1 MLMNPEQ
8 SGNSTQFE
16 ELSRSIG
23 SRELVK
29 EMEEANYSN
38 VSESQMSNIQHSKLK
53 TQVIKVNEGSQLS
66 INEKKELED
75 LKEKNKSLKQQI
87 LVYKFFLK
95 CFLTKYKYDNS
106 NQNLINI
113 NDNDSINSSLIQSQS
128 QIGLNKSESLNQ
140 KQIRL
145 NLKRSNSNQLN
156 LNILARPNS
165 QTIISANDKMTKS
178 KIIKGFVNSMLKNN
192 LKNQKEKS
200 KLKTKDIQKNKIDEE
215 NRKKEEDKKASPFA
229 IKNFRKKYNIPK
241 NITDAEIKIEIIN
254 KIISKNL
261 KYEEVA
267 KYLLEK
273 ASQIKK

>member
-1 MLMNPEQ
+1 
-8 SGNSTQFE
+8 
-16 ELSRSIG
+16 
-23 SRELVK
+23 
-29 EMEEANYSN
+29 MEEANYSN
-38 VSESQMSNIQHSKLK
+38 VSESQMSNIQHSKLN

-128 QIGLNKSESLNQ
+128 QICPNKSESLNPN
-140 KQIRL
+140 QIRL

-192 LKNQKEKS
+192 LGGQKEKS

>member
-1 MLMNPEQ
+1 MNQEQ

-23 SRELVK
+23 SRGLVK

-38 VSESQMSNIQHSKLK
+38 VSESQMSNNQHSKLK

-128 QIGLNKSESLNQ
+128 LIGLNKSESLNPN
-140 KQIRL
+140 QIRL

-192 LKNQKEKS
+192 LKNQKEKT

-261 KYEEVA
+261 NYEEVA

>member
-1 MLMNPEQ
+1 MNPEQ

-38 VSESQMSNIQHSKLK
+38 VSESQMSNIQLN

-128 QIGLNKSESLNQ
+128 QICLNKSESLNQ

-145 NLKRSNSNQLN
+145 NLKRSDLNQLN

>member
-1 MLMNPEQ
+1 MLINQEQ

-16 ELSRSIG
+16 ELSRSIVSSG
-23 SRELVK
+23 LVK
-29 EMEEANYSN
+29 AMEEANYSN
-38 VSESQMSNIQHSKLK
+38 VSESQMSNIQHSKLN

-95 CFLTKYKYDNS
+95 YFLTKYKNDNS
-106 NQNLINI
+106 NKNFINI

>member
-1 MLMNPEQ
+1 MNPEQ
-8 SGNSTQFE
+8 SGNSSQFE

-23 SRELVK
+23 SRGLVK

-38 VSESQMSNIQHSKLK
+38 VSESQMSNIQHPKLN

-75 LKEKNKSLKQQI
+75 LKLKNKSLKQQI

-95 CFLTKYKYDNS
+95 YFLTKYKDDNS

-113 NDNDSINSSLIQSQS
+113 NDNASINSSLIQSQS

-145 NLKRSNSNQLN
+145 NLKRSDLNQLN

>member
-1 MLMNPEQ
+1 MNQEQ
-8 SGNSTQFE
+8 SGNSTQFD

-23 SRELVK
+23 SRGLVK
-29 EMEEANYSN
+29 AMEEANYSN
-38 VSESQMSNIQHSKLK
+38 VSESQMSNIQQLN

-128 QIGLNKSESLNQ
+128 QICLNKSESLNPN
-140 KQIRL
+140 QIRL

-254 KIISKNL
+254 KIISKSL

>member
-1 MLMNPEQ
+1 MNPEQ
-8 SGNSTQFE
+8 SGNSSQFE

-95 CFLTKYKYDNS
+95 YFLTKYKDDNS

-128 QIGLNKSESLNQ
+128 QICLNKSESLNPN
-140 KQIRL
+140 QIRL

>member
-1 MLMNPEQ
+1 MNPEQ
-8 SGNSTQFE
+8 SGNSSQFE

-23 SRELVK
+23 SRGLVK

-38 VSESQMSNIQHSKLK
+38 VSESQMSNIQLN

-95 CFLTKYKYDNS
+95 YFLTKYKDDNS
-106 NQNLINI
+106 NQNFINI

-128 QIGLNKSESLNQ
+128 QICPNKSESLNPN
-140 KQIRL
+140 QIRL

-165 QTIISANDKMTKS
+165 QTVISSNDKMTKS

>member
-1 MLMNPEQ
+1 MNPEQ
-8 SGNSTQFE
+8 SGNSSQFD
-16 ELSRSIG
+16 ELNRSIVSSG
-23 SRELVK
+23 LVK
-29 EMEEANYSN
+29 AMEEANYSN
-38 VSESQMSNIQHSKLK
+38 VSESQMSNIQHPKLN

-128 QIGLNKSESLNQ
+128 QICLNKSESLNPN
-140 KQIRL
+140 QIRL

-254 KIISKNL
+254 KTISKNL

>member
-1 MLMNPEQ
+1 MNPEQ
-8 SGNSTQFE
+8 SGNSSQFE

-23 SRELVK
+23 SRGLVK

-38 VSESQMSNIQHSKLK
+38 VSESQMSNIQRSKLN

-95 CFLTKYKYDNS
+95 YFLTKYKDDNS

-128 QIGLNKSESLNQ
+128 QICPNKSESLNPN
-140 KQIRL
+140 QIRL

>member
-1 MLMNPEQ
+1 MNPEQ
-8 SGNSTQFE
+8 SGNSSQFE

-38 VSESQMSNIQHSKLK
+38 VSESQMSNIQHSKLN

-95 CFLTKYKYDNS
+95 YFLTKYKDDNS

-128 QIGLNKSESLNQ
+128 QICLNKSESLNPN
-140 KQIRL
+140 QIRL
-145 NLKRSNSNQLN
+145 NLKRSDSNQLN

>member
-1 MLMNPEQ
+1 ML
-8 SGNSTQFE
+8 
-16 ELSRSIG
+16 RI
-23 SRELVK
+23 
-29 EMEEANYSN
+29 
-38 VSESQMSNIQHSKLK
+38 
-53 TQVIKVNEGSQLS
+53 IK
-66 INEKKELED
+66 KK
-75 LKEKNKSLKQQI
+75 
-87 LVYKFFLK
+87 
-95 CFLTKYKYDNS
+95 
-106 NQNLINI
+106 
-113 NDNDSINSSLIQSQS
+113 
-128 QIGLNKSESLNQ
+128 
-140 KQIRL
+140 IRL
-145 NLKRSNSNQLN
+145 NLKRSDSNQLN

-178 KIIKGFVNSMLKNN
+178 KIIKGFVNS
-192 LKNQKEKS
+192 
-200 KLKTKDIQKNKIDEE
+200 KLK

>member
-1 MLMNPEQ
+1 MNQTQ
-8 SGNSTQFE
+8 SGNSSQFE

-23 SRELVK
+23 SRGLVK

-75 LKEKNKSLKQQI
+75 LKEKNKLLKQQI

-95 CFLTKYKYDNS
+95 YFLTKYKDDNS

-128 QIGLNKSESLNQ
+128 QICLNNKSESLNPN
-140 KQIRL
+140 QIRL
-145 NLKRSNSNQLN
+145 NLKRSDSNQLN

>member
-1 MLMNPEQ
+1 MNPEQ
-8 SGNSTQFE
+8 SGNSSQFE

-29 EMEEANYSN
+29 AMEEANYSN
-38 VSESQMSNIQHSKLK
+38 VSESQMSNNQHSKLK

-95 CFLTKYKYDNS
+95 YFLTKYKDDNS
-106 NQNLINI
+106 NKNFINI
-113 NDNDSINSSLIQSQS
+113 NDNNSINSSLIQSQS
-128 QIGLNKSESLNQ
+128 QICPNKSESLNPN
-140 KQIRL
+140 QIRL

-200 KLKTKDIQKNKIDEE
+200 KLKTKDIQKKKIDEE
-215 NRKKEEDKKASPFA
+215 KRKKEEDKKASPFA

>member
-1 MLMNPEQ
+1 MNPEQ
-8 SGNSTQFE
+8 SGNSSQFE

-23 SRELVK
+23 SRGLVK

-95 CFLTKYKYDNS
+95 YFLTKYKDDNS

-145 NLKRSNSNQLN
+145 NLKRSDSNQLN

>member
-1 MLMNPEQ
+1 MNPEQ
-8 SGNSTQFE
+8 SGNSSQFE

-23 SRELVK
+23 SRGLVK

-38 VSESQMSNIQHSKLK
+38 VSESQMSNNQHSKLK

-95 CFLTKYKYDNS
+95 YFLTKYKDDNS

-128 QIGLNKSESLNQ
+128 QICPNKSESLNPN
-140 KQIRL
+140 QIRL

>member
-1 MLMNPEQ
+1 
-8 SGNSTQFE
+8 
-16 ELSRSIG
+16 
-23 SRELVK
+23 
-29 EMEEANYSN
+29 MEEANYSN
-38 VSESQMSNIQHSKLK
+38 VSESQMSNIQHSKLN

-75 LKEKNKSLKQQI
+75 LKLKNKSLKQQI

-95 CFLTKYKYDNS
+95 YFLTKYKDDNS

-128 QIGLNKSESLNQ
+128 QICLNKSESLNPN
-140 KQIRL
+140 QIRL

>member
-1 MLMNPEQ
+1 MNPEQ
-8 SGNSTQFE
+8 SGNSSQFE

-95 CFLTKYKYDNS
+95 YFLTKYKDDNS

-128 QIGLNKSESLNQ
+128 QICPNKSESLNPN
-140 KQIRL
+140 QIRL

-192 LKNQKEKS
+192 LNNQKEKS

>member
-1 MLMNPEQ
+1 MNPEQ
-8 SGNSTQFE
+8 SGNSSQFE

-95 CFLTKYKYDNS
+95 YFLTKYKDDNS

-128 QIGLNKSESLNQ
+128 QIGLNKSESLNPN
-140 KQIRL
+140 QIRL
-145 NLKRSNSNQLN
+145 NLKRSDSNQLN

>member
-8 SGNSTQFE
+8 SGNSSQFE

-75 LKEKNKSLKQQI
+75 LKLKNKSLKQQI

-113 NDNDSINSSLIQSQS
+113 NDNDSINSSLIQSQ
-128 QIGLNKSESLNQ
+128 IGLNKSELLNQ

-145 NLKRSNSNQLN
+145 NLKRSDSNQLN

-178 KIIKGFVNSMLKNN
+178 KIIKGFVNSMLKNKLN
-192 LKNQKEKS
+192 NQKEKS

>member
-1 MLMNPEQ
+1 MNQEQ

-16 ELSRSIG
+16 ELSRSIVSSG
-23 SRELVK
+23 LVK
-29 EMEEANYSN
+29 AMEEANYSN
-38 VSESQMSNIQHSKLK
+38 VSESQMSNIQLN

-75 LKEKNKSLKQQI
+75 LKLKNKSLKQQI

-113 NDNDSINSSLIQSQS
+113 NDNDSINSSLIQSQ
-128 QIGLNKSESLNQ
+128 IGLNKSESLNQ

-145 NLKRSNSNQLN
+145 NLKRSDSNQLN
-156 LNILARPNS
+156 LNILTRPNS

>member
-1 MLMNPEQ
+1 MNPEQ
-8 SGNSTQFE
+8 SGNSSQFE

-23 SRELVK
+23 SRGLVK

-38 VSESQMSNIQHSKLK
+38 VSESQMSNIQHSKLN

-95 CFLTKYKYDNS
+95 YFLTKYKDDNS

-128 QIGLNKSESLNQ
+128 QICPNKSESLNPN
-140 KQIRL
+140 QIRL

>member
-1 MLMNPEQ
+1 MSTNPEQ
-8 SGNSTQFE
+8 SGNSSQFD
-16 ELSRSIG
+16 ELRGSIG

-29 EMEEANYSN
+29 AMEEANYSN
-38 VSESQMSNIQHSKLK
+38 VSESQMSNNQHSKLN

-75 LKEKNKSLKQQI
+75 LKLKNKSLKQQI

-128 QIGLNKSESLNQ
+128 QIGLNKSESLNPN
-140 KQIRL
+140 QIRL

-215 NRKKEEDKKASPFA
+215 KRKKEEDKKASPFA

>member
-8 SGNSTQFE
+8 SGNSSQFD
-16 ELSRSIG
+16 ELRGSIG

-38 VSESQMSNIQHSKLK
+38 VSESQMSNIQHPKLN
-53 TQVIKVNEGSQLS
+53 TQIIKVNEGSQLS

-75 LKEKNKSLKQQI
+75 LKLKNKSLKQQI

-113 NDNDSINSSLIQSQS
+113 NDNDSINSSLIQSKS
-128 QIGLNKSESLNQ
+128 QICLNKSESLNQ

-165 QTIISANDKMTKS
+165 QTIISSNDKMTKS

>member
-1 MLMNPEQ
+1 MNPEQ
-8 SGNSTQFE
+8 SGNSSQFE

-23 SRELVK
+23 SRGLVK

-95 CFLTKYKYDNS
+95 YFLTKYKDDNS
-106 NQNLINI
+106 NKNFINI
-113 NDNDSINSSLIQSQS
+113 NDNDSINSSLIKSQS

-145 NLKRSNSNQLN
+145 NLKRSDSNQLN

-192 LKNQKEKS
+192 LGGQKEKS

>member
-1 MLMNPEQ
+1 MNPEQ
-8 SGNSTQFE
+8 SGNSSQFE

-23 SRELVK
+23 SRGLVK

-53 TQVIKVNEGSQLS
+53 TQVIKVNEESQLS

-95 CFLTKYKYDNS
+95 YFLTKYKDDNS
-106 NQNLINI
+106 NQNFINI

-128 QIGLNKSESLNQ
+128 QICPNKSESLNPN
-140 KQIRL
+140 QIRL

-254 KIISKNL
+254 KIINKNL

>member
-1 MLMNPEQ
+1 MSTNPEQ
-8 SGNSTQFE
+8 SGNSSQFD
-16 ELSRSIG
+16 ELRGSIN

-38 VSESQMSNIQHSKLK
+38 VSESQMSNTQHPKLN
-53 TQVIKVNEGSQLS
+53 TQIINVNEGSQLS

-128 QIGLNKSESLNQ
+128 QICLNKSESLNPN
-140 KQIRL
+140 QIRL

-165 QTIISANDKMTKS
+165 QTIISSNDKMTKS

-192 LKNQKEKS
+192 PKNHKEKS

>member
-1 MLMNPEQ
+1 MNPEQ
-8 SGNSTQFE
+8 SGNSSQFD
-16 ELSRSIG
+16 ELRRSIVSSG
-23 SRELVK
+23 LVK
-29 EMEEANYSN
+29 AMEEENYSN

-75 LKEKNKSLKQQI
+75 LKLKNKSLKQQI

-95 CFLTKYKYDNS
+95 YFLTKYKDDNS
-106 NQNLINI
+106 NQNFINI

-128 QIGLNKSESLNQ
+128 QICLNNKSESLNPN
-140 KQIRL
+140 QIRL

-178 KIIKGFVNSMLKNN
+178 KIIKGFVNSTLKNN

>member
-1 MLMNPEQ
+1 MNPEQ
-8 SGNSTQFE
+8 SGNSSQFE

-23 SRELVK
+23 SRGLVK

-75 LKEKNKSLKQQI
+75 LKLKNKSLKQQI

-128 QIGLNKSESLNQ
+128 QICLNKSESLNPN
-140 KQIRL
+140 QIRL
-145 NLKRSNSNQLN
+145 NLKRSNSKS
-156 LNILARPNS
+156 ILFK
-165 QTIISANDKMTKS
+165 Q
-178 KIIKGFVNSMLKNN
+178 
-192 LKNQKEKS
+192 
-200 KLKTKDIQKNKIDEE
+200 
-215 NRKKEEDKKASPFA
+215 
-229 IKNFRKKYNIPK
+229 
-241 NITDAEIKIEIIN
+241 
-254 KIISKNL
+254 
-261 KYEEVA
+261 
-267 KYLLEK
+267 
-273 ASQIKK
+273 

>member
-1 MLMNPEQ
+1 MNQTQ
-8 SGNSTQFE
+8 SGNSSQFD
-16 ELSRSIG
+16 ELRRSIG
-23 SRELVK
+23 SRGLVK

-53 TQVIKVNEGSQLS
+53 TQVIKVNEESQLS

-95 CFLTKYKYDNS
+95 YFLTKYKDDNS
-106 NQNLINI
+106 NQNFINI

-128 QIGLNKSESLNQ
+128 QICLNKSESLNPN
-140 KQIRL
+140 QIRL

>member
-1 MLMNPEQ
+1 MSTNPEQ
-8 SGNSTQFE
+8 SGNSSQFD
-16 ELSRSIG
+16 ELSRSIVSSG
-23 SRELVK
+23 LVK

-38 VSESQMSNIQHSKLK
+38 VSESQMSNIQQPKLT

-75 LKEKNKSLKQQI
+75 LKLKNKSLKQQI

-128 QIGLNKSESLNQ
+128 QICPNKSESLNPN
-140 KQIRL
+140 QIRL

>member
-1 MLMNPEQ
+1 MNQEQ
-8 SGNSTQFE
+8 SGNSSQFD
-16 ELSRSIG
+16 ELRGSIG

-38 VSESQMSNIQHSKLK
+38 VSESQMSNIQHSKLN

-95 CFLTKYKYDNS
+95 YFLTKYKDDNS

-128 QIGLNKSESLNQ
+128 QICPNKSESLNPN
-140 KQIRL
+140 QIRL

-192 LKNQKEKS
+192 LGGQKEKS

>member
-1 MLMNPEQ
+1 MNPEQ
-8 SGNSTQFE
+8 SGNSSQFD
-16 ELSRSIG
+16 ELRRSIG
-23 SRELVK
+23 SRGLVK

-38 VSESQMSNIQHSKLK
+38 VSESQMSNNQHSKLK

-75 LKEKNKSLKQQI
+75 LKLKNKSLKQQI

-145 NLKRSNSNQLN
+145 NLKRSDSNQLN

-254 KIISKNL
+254 KIINKNL

>member
-1 MLMNPEQ
+1 MNPEQ
-8 SGNSTQFE
+8 SGNSSQFE

-23 SRELVK
+23 SRGLVK

-38 VSESQMSNIQHSKLK
+38 VSESQMSNIQHSKLN

-95 CFLTKYKYDNS
+95 YFLTKYKDDNS
-106 NQNLINI
+106 NKNFINI

-128 QIGLNKSESLNQ
+128 QIRPNKSESLNPN
-140 KQIRL
+140 QIRL

>member
-1 MLMNPEQ
+1 MNPEQ

-38 VSESQMSNIQHSKLK
+38 VSESQMSNIQHSKLN

-95 CFLTKYKYDNS
+95 YFLTKYKDDNS

-128 QIGLNKSESLNQ
+128 QICPNKSESLNPN
-140 KQIRL
+140 QIRL
-145 NLKRSNSNQLN
+145 NLKRSDSNQLN

>member
-1 MLMNPEQ
+1 MNPEQ
-8 SGNSTQFE
+8 SGNSSQFE

-23 SRELVK
+23 SRGLVK

-38 VSESQMSNIQHSKLK
+38 VSESQMSNIQHSKLN
-53 TQVIKVNEGSQLS
+53 TQVIKV
-66 INEKKELED
+66 NEKKELED

-95 CFLTKYKYDNS
+95 YFLTKYKDDNS
-106 NQNLINI
+106 NKNFINI
-113 NDNDSINSSLIQSQS
+113 NDNDSINSSLIKSQS

-145 NLKRSNSNQLN
+145 NLKRSDSNQLN

>member
-1 MLMNPEQ
+1 MLMNQEQ
-8 SGNSTQFE
+8 SGNSTQFD

-23 SRELVK
+23 SRGLVK
-29 EMEEANYSN
+29 AMEEANYSN
-38 VSESQMSNIQHSKLK
+38 VSESQMSNIQLN
-53 TQVIKVNEGSQLS
+53 TQVIKVNEGSQIS

-75 LKEKNKSLKQQI
+75 LKLKNKSLKQQI

-128 QIGLNKSESLNQ
+128 QICLNKSESLNPN
-140 KQIRL
+140 QIRL

>member
-1 MLMNPEQ
+1 MNPEQ

-23 SRELVK
+23 SRGLVK

-95 CFLTKYKYDNS
+95 YFLTKYKDDNS
-106 NQNLINI
+106 NKNFINI
-113 NDNDSINSSLIQSQS
+113 NDNDSINSSLIKSQS

-145 NLKRSNSNQLN
+145 NLKRSDSNQLN